1 MLVVPKMSTASKVTL
16 ALSCVSAAGAFI
28 FINWLQRQ
36 ERDGLRQGPIKDA
49 ARIRAKRE
57 FTEKQRI
64 NELDHI
70 QQAQLKQ
77 QFEVT
82 QPLTGEVITG
92 AAHDLD
98 R

>member
-1 MLVVPKMSTASKVTL
+1 MSTASKVTL

-49 ARIRAKRE
+49 ARMRAKRE
-57 FTEKQRI
+57 LTEKQRV

-70 QQAQLKQ
+70 QQAQLKLK
-77 QFEVT
+77 FEAS
-82 QPLTGEVITG
+82 QPLTSEIITG
-92 AAHDLD
+92 ESHDLD
-98 R
+98 H